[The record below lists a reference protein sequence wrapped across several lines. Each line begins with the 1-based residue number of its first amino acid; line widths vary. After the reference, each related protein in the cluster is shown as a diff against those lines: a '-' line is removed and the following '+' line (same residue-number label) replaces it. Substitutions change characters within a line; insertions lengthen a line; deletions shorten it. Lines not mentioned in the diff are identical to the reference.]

1 VIDTQII
8 LVLGAP
14 GGGTSATA
22 AVLAGL
28 GVPVPGPYEQNDDP
42 LTPCSYESSTFT
54 HIIQRAVNEHT
65 LEYTDG
71 YQGRLTQELHDL
83 KNEVTRSRL
92 VRWKRDQP
100 RRVAFKRP
108 MAAFCLPELI
118 EIFEPT
124 VIVVRRPLEDVE
136 RTRLRRAW
144 PNGHGPER
152 APAILHMALYTLGRY
167 NWPFLNLSFPELVR
181 DTDRAVGRI
190 IDFAHLEDLAPNLP
204 NAVAQIRRAS

>member
-22 AVLAGL
+22 GVLAEL
-28 GVPVPGPYEQNDDP
+28 GVPVPGPYERNDDP
-42 LTPCSYESSTFT
+42 RTPCSYESSTFT
-54 HIIQRAVNEHT
+54 HIIQHAVNEHT

-71 YQGRLTQELHDL
+71 YPGRLVQELHDL

-92 VRWKRDQP
+92 VRWKRDER

-108 MAAFCLPELI
+108 MAAFCLRELI

-144 PNGHGPER
+144 PVPHGPER
-152 APAILHMALYTLGRY
+152 APAILKRALDTLAAY
-167 NWPFLNLSFPELVR
+167 NWPFLNLSFPELLS
-181 DTDRAVGRI
+181 DTERAIGRI
-190 IDFAHLEDLAPNLP
+190 IDFAHLEDLTPNLP
-204 NAVAQIRRAS
+204 SAIAQIRRAS